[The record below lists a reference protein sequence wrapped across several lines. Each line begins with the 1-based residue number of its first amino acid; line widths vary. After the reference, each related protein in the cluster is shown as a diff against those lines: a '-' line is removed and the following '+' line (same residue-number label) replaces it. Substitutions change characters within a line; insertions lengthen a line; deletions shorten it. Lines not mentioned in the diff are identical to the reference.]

1 YIIVAITLFA
11 DAARAARAARQPAR
25 GPPFG
30 RAGDARCSG
39 PLSLSTAPRGQ
50 LRRGKL
56 KGTPA
61 ASSCPAA
68 WPGAPRRELPDQHL
82 HQRGP
87 GGAVNQGG
95 ERPRSPSTGIAAL
108 SPHAGEHRWRAWTPE
123 DLAGEVFL
131 LWWEVERTSHRGN

>member
-1 YIIVAITLFA
+1 IISLLLLLFLPTQPGPPGPQ
-11 DAARAARAARQPAR
+11 DNRRAARPSGGPGIR
-25 GPPFG
+25 GPNWT
-30 RAGDARCSG
+30 G
-39 PLSLSTAPRGQ
+39 PIPVGLQDGSAASWSPERIGASQ
-50 LRRGKL
+50 KL

-108 SPHAGEHRWRAWTPE
+108 SPHAGEHRWRAWTP
-123 DLAGEVFL
+123 
-131 LWWEVERTSHRGN
+131 